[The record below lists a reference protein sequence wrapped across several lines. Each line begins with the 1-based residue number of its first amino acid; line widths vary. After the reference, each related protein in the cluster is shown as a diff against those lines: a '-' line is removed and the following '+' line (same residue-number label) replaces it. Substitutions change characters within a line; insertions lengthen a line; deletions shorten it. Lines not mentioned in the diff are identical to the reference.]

1 MKLIVL
7 ILFVLCFFNGFSLPG
22 RVLIVGGGTE
32 KNGPNSWSTP
42 AYRWA
47 GEGKKVAIVGTST
60 GSLAPYFVAFCNAAS
75 AKEFAI
81 ATFDS
86 ANSQATYDT
95 LTSYDVIFF
104 RGGDQYEYYNLYKNS
119 RLLDAVNFVYNRGG
133 TICGTS
139 AGMHIL
145 SSVVFTARYGSAY
158 PDECIENPNNQYV
171 TLANDFLQLFPGYI
185 FDTHFAE
192 RARFGRLTGFLANYW
207 LNRGAA
213 ITGIGLDDYTCMTID
228 ETGLG
233 TVYGT
238 GCANLYLAGT
248 GYSLNGT
255 KLLADTLNIVQ
266 LLQGCTYNFQTGQ
279 IGYSSLD
286 QQINTSSLEESGNYT
301 VLASGSDLLTDN
313 LAMLTNLVQFTGT
326 PSSPILLLSGDQP
339 LAGTF
344 SNKLI
349 ESGASQVYIFNP
361 VVQSGSDPIL
371 GDRIL
376 NAGKILFLK
385 NNDQDFLNFLGTQNG
400 KLLQQRVRT
409 DSTVSA
415 FVGDNARF
423 AGKTIV
429 GNYLTEYASWYG
441 ELTFSRGLSLLRHTV
456 IMPNTYLSSDMYENT
471 ATAVPYA
478 MLKDTL
484 KYGIWLTNH
493 NFMKYAPVSGKA
505 LLTGFGNAP
514 VMVIA
519 NAGARAGFSS
529 HNANGS
535 GTTPPRMVAGF
546 EALKLSLIDE
556 TTPYMMGVI
565 QQAGVG
571 ERQKGLAFFLSPN
584 PVDDQLTLT
593 CEDHPVGWSIVDLTG
608 KVLMCGETTGPK
620 EQIDISQLSR
630 GIYFIEAITD
640 QFGLAGSRKF
650 VKN

>member
-133 TICGTS
+133 TVCGTS

-255 KLLADTLNIVQ
+255 KLLADTLNIIQ

-286 QQINTSSLEESGNYT
+286 QQINTASLEESGNYT

-313 LAMLTNLVQFTGT
+313 LAMITNLVQFTGT
-326 PSSPILLLSGDQP
+326 PSSPILLLSGDQA

-400 KLLQQRVRT
+400 KLLQKRVRT

-493 NFMKYAPVSGKA
+493 NYMKYAPVSGKA

-519 NAGARAGFSS
+519 NAGSKAGFSS

-546 EALKLSLIDE
+546 ESLKLSLIDE
-556 TTPYMMGVI
+556 TTPYMMGVV

-571 ERQKGLAFFLSPN
+571 EQQKGLAFFLSPN

-593 CEDHPVGWSIVDLTG
+593 CEDHPVGWSIVNLTG
-608 KVLMCGETTGPK
+608 KVLMCGETSGPK
-620 EQIDISQLSR
+620 EEIDISQLSR

>member
-7 ILFVLCFFNGFSLPG
+7 ILFVLCFVNGFSLPG

-133 TICGTS
+133 TVCGTS

-158 PDECIENPNNQYV
+158 PDECIENPNNHYV

-255 KLLADTLNIVQ
+255 KLLADTLNIIQ

-286 QQINTSSLEESGNYT
+286 QQINTASLEESGNYT

-313 LAMLTNLVQFTGT
+313 LAMITNLVQFTGT
-326 PSSPILLLSGDQP
+326 PSSPILLLSGDQA

-493 NFMKYAPVSGKA
+493 NYMKYAPVSGKA

-519 NAGARAGFSS
+519 NAGSKAGFSS

-546 EALKLSLIDE
+546 ESLKLSLIDE
-556 TTPYMMGVI
+556 TTPYMMGVV

-571 ERQKGLAFFLSPN
+571 EQQKGLAFFLSPN

-608 KVLMCGETTGPK
+608 KVLMCGETSGPK
-620 EQIDISQLSR
+620 EEIDISQLSR